1 MDQTIAKAT
10 DIRSEADI
18 VHQSLQSHAVC
29 WRKTRWCVT
38 VKLGK
43 FRAANWTTTPNYMPL
58 VKHGET
64 TEEFSQ
70 SCPCARER
78 IRICRAN
85 ALLGNMLQGRG
96 MIRHQKLQMCFR
108 RGVKGSSVGGQ
119 ARRAPRAPNWCLQT
133 IVLPA
138 PCWQRYIPLPS
149 PVLD

>member
-18 VHQSLQSHAVC
+18 VHRSPQRHAVC
-29 WRKTRWCVT
+29 WRKMMCHCETGQVSCRELNYNT
-38 VKLGK
+38 KLY
-43 FRAANWTTTPNYMPL
+43 AI
-58 VKHGET
+58 GET
-64 TEEFSQ
+64 PEEFSQ
-70 SCPCARER
+70 SCTCARER
-78 IRICRAN
+78 IRTCRAN